1 MQMKSERGNIRSS
14 ILAGDRKKNW
24 IKRVAPIGQQ
34 VGLGF
39 AWEPDVDCGSGVALH
54 ALSLCAPPGQSVS
67 QPKHPDSKQCHILE
81 ILRRS
86 SPPAGPQVSWLIKR
100 GLGGC
105 WTSPGDPGTH
115 PGSPPGA
122 GGVRVGECEIV
133 VWVKWPLIVSG
144 ISGEVGPRWR
154 THGNPRHRTLC
165 LDRHRQQ
172 LLFSQKIDIFFQ
184 RWIFFF

>member
-1 MQMKSERGNIRSS
+1 MQMKSERGIRSS
-14 ILAGDRKKNW
+14 ILAVDRKKNW

-34 VGLGF
+34 VGLAF

-100 GLGGC
+100 AWG
-105 WTSPGDPGTH
+105 
-115 PGSPPGA
+115 GA
-122 GGVRVGECEIV
+122 GPPLGTLGPTLGPLQGLVG
-133 VWVKWPLIVSG
+133 
-144 ISGEVGPRWR
+144 
-154 THGNPRHRTLC
+154 
-165 LDRHRQQ
+165 
-172 LLFSQKIDIFFQ
+172 
-184 RWIFFF
+184 

>member
-1 MQMKSERGNIRSS
+1 M
-14 ILAGDRKKNW
+14 
-24 IKRVAPIGQQ
+24 
-34 VGLGF
+34 
-39 AWEPDVDCGSGVALH
+39 ALH

-86 SPPAGPQVSWLIKR
+86 SPPAGPQVRWVIKR

-105 WTSPGDPGTH
+105 WTSPGHPGTH

-144 ISGEVGPRWR
+144 ISGEVEPPASGGGH
-154 THGNPRHRTLC
+154 TATARHRTLC
-165 LDRHRQQ
+165 FAHHRHFFCQI
-172 LLFSQKIDIFFQ
+172 FSNNFFLGNAN
-184 RWIFFF
+184 IVFVFLGVK